1 MGSGARGGGRQAG
14 VWLSLG
20 LLVGLPAAAQY
31 ERPKQ
36 ELSEAEKE
44 AIETNRRMAT
54 PRPAARRLPLSP
66 TEAVRVAVFKGAR
79 HSVVF
84 ISSITKQWLLED
96 NRTGNLYQVPPAS
109 GTGFVWDNLG
119 HVVTNHHVI
128 TVDDP
133 NSGPRGEAE
142 DLQVT
147 LANGKT
153 YKAVVIA
160 RSLASD
166 VAVLHVFAP
175 LEQMKPLPLGTSR
188 DLQVG
193 QMVMAIGN
201 PFGLDHTLTSGVISA
216 LGRDILTGF
225 STHIVDAI
233 QTDAAINPGNSGGPL
248 LDRGGRLI
256 GMNTAIRTTTGTSAG
271 VGFAIPVD
279 TLNRLVPVLIAKGQL
294 HRPELGIVTLPPAAT
309 ANLGA
314 KHGIAVDLVAPGSLA
329 AQGGFRGLH
338 TRPGAKEPVELADV
352 ILGDVII
359 GLNGHPVESD
369 TQLMDLLELEPPATP
384 LSFDV
389 LRDGKPIRIVL
400 RPGEPRP
407 KSSAP
412 TQPSTAPVKQST
424 DQAKPPATPAGPP
437 SATVVPPTTPAA
449 PAGTPPAKTEPP
461 ATPVK
466 PPTAAAE
473 PTAAPTEPTAAPT
486 EPTAAPTEPTAAPA
500 EPTAAPT
507 EPPAAPVQ
515 PLATHTEPPS
525 VQTPATAAGV

>member
-1 MGSGARGGGRQAG
+1 MGSGARGGGRRAG
-14 VWLSLG
+14 VWMILG
-20 LLVGLPAAAQY
+20 LLVGLPGAAQY

-66 TEAVRVAVFKGAR
+66 TEAARVAVFKGAR

-314 KHGIAVDLVAPGSLA
+314 KHGIAVDLVTPGSLA
-329 AQGGFRGLH
+329 AQGGFRGLR
-338 TRPGAKEPVELADV
+338 TRPGAKEPVELKDV

-407 KSSAP
+407 KASGP
-412 TQPSTAPVKQST
+412 TQPAAAPAKQPT

-437 SATVVPPTTPAA
+437 PATVVPPAA
-449 PAGTPPAKTEPP
+449 PAGTPPATAEPP
-461 ATPVK
+461 ASPAGTPPATAEPPASPAGTPPAKAGPPGTPVK
-466 PPTAAAE
+466 PPT
-473 PTAAPTEPTAAPT
+473 
-486 EPTAAPTEPTAAPA
+486 APA
-500 EPTAAPT
+500 EPTAAPAKPT
-507 EPPAAPVQ
+507 AAPAEPPAI
-515 PLATHTEPPS
+515 S
-525 VQTPATAAGV
+525 V